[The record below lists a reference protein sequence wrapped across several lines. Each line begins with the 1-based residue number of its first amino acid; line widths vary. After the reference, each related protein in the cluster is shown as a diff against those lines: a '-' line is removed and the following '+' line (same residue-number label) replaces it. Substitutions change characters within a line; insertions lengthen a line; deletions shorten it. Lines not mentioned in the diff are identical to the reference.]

1 MAVSYSGDKG
11 GVRKSLY
18 VIGVNGD
25 FKGVLKTT
33 GSTTDYLNAGG
44 VGFTAASQLDP
55 FKSATLFQSFAKHNR
70 FSSANLSKFD
80 SQFAQKASKS
90 VFASAAITGDNKSFS
105 FIPDPRATHRV
116 VLNNRSG
123 STPFASSISG
133 ISHMDEIVFTEGN
146 SGKTLQAFF
155 MGFAKGVTLGT
166 TQDFLVGYVGTTAN
180 AGLTAFSGFTG
191 AKNNNLV
198 AKNVKSGGTAGVG
211 FIHTILDFRDV
222 GDLVVD
228 EAKSS
233 LFGGESFGVTFGPS
247 TGALRTAVVP
257 RDFSYNN
264 GIVKETLQNLVI
276 RRDVLARNHACFT
289 GDARFQKQIFV
300 RTIHD
305 KAKLP
310 FTDFSYSGGITID
323 GVSGGTNGT
332 SELDHLIAAYDEKI
346 RSDQATATSTLRQ
359 FGSIFTIREVVNTSF

>member
-11 GVRKSLY
+11 GVQKSLY

-44 VGFTAASQLDP
+44 IGFTAASHLDP
-55 FKSATLFQSFAKHNR
+55 FKSATLFQSFSKNSR

-90 VFASAAITGDNKSFS
+90 VFASTAITGDNKSFS
-105 FIPDPRATHRV
+105 FIPDPRASHRV
-116 VLNNRSG
+116 ILNNRSG
-123 STPFASSISG
+123 STPFASTITG

-191 AKNNNLV
+191 AMGNNLV
-198 AKNVKSGGTAGVG
+198 AKNVKTGGTAGVN
-211 FIHTILDFRDV
+211 FIDTILDFRDV

-228 EAKSS
+228 EAKSN
-233 LFGGESFGVTFGPS
+233 LFTGTSFGISFGPS
-247 TGALRTAVVP
+247 TSALRTAVVP
-257 RDFSYNN
+257 RGFDYNR
-264 GIVKETLQNLVI
+264 GRVRDILRDLIV
-276 RRDVLARNHACFT
+276 RREVLARNHACFT
-289 GDARFQKQIFV
+289 GDARYQKEIFV
-300 RTIHD
+300 RSIHD

-310 FTDFSYSGGITID
+310 FTDFSYRGGITID

-346 RSDQATATSTLRQ
+346 RSDQATAVRTLRQ
-359 FGSIFTIREVVNTSF
+359 FGSIFTIREVVNVSF